1 MKKNLK
7 IAKEKTAKQ
16 HNTGITLIALVVT
29 IVVLLIL
36 AGITITAVL
45 SEGGIFNTAKNSQE
59 TQNKAAAKEKVQT
72 MLADMQIQKLVKD
85 KKLKEYLE
93 EAGYTVTEDTTA
105 GTQKIVVDGYEVTI
119 KEETLEITKVEKF
132 IPIAATGISLNKTS
146 KTILE
151 GDRLTLTATVT
162 PENASNKKVIWTS
175 SVPAVATVNNG
186 EVQALA
192 EGTTMITATTEDGS
206 FTATCNITV
215 EPKVTVTGVS
225 LNRTNETIMVG
236 VTLLL
241 QETIVP
247 ENASNKNVTWTSSD
261 PTVATVE
268 NGIVEAIKE
277 GTTTI
282 TATTEEG
289 NKTATC
295 SITVETYV
303 NWQEKGADAEG
314 YYTISTEEE
323 YMELVALGTPPGNIK
338 LGGDLINMAE
348 ITNGATLGKI
358 TLGEGQVFD
367 GQNHTIDLNGVTMNS
382 ALFKAWNPAD
392 INSIKNIRI
401 INFNYDDG
409 NSDMSVLADG
419 TFTGD
424 ISNIYIENAHLKTG
438 GRSGILVG
446 KAYADISDIVIKN
459 SSIIDTYWASG
470 GVVGIH
476 YLGSISNAKVE
487 NTQISSNGA
496 VGGIA
501 GVIMETTGN
510 WNYTNCNVM
519 NCTIDR
525 KWCVWRSVQ
534 FWRNYWADKFRWRN
548 NKLYKLCCNRNNNS
562 RWRTRNKSYVWI

>member
-1 MKKNLK
+1 MKKKL
-7 IAKEKTAKQ
+7 KTAEEKLAKIS
-16 HNTGITLIALVVT
+16 NKGITLIALVVT

-36 AGITITAVL
+36 AGITINAVM

-85 KKLKEYLE
+85 KTLKEYLE

-323 YMELVALGTPPGNIK
+323 YMELVALGNTPGNIK
-338 LGGDLINMAE
+338 LGGDLLNMAE
-348 ITNGATLGKI
+348 ATNTTTLNTINMIINGSYSCD
-358 TLGEGQVFD
+358 FD
-367 GQNHTIDLNGVTMNS
+367 GQYHTIDLDGVTMNKP
-382 ALFKAWNPAD
+382 LLTYRFTD
-392 INSIKNIRI
+392 DTHVIKNVRI
-401 INFNYDDG
+401 INATLNTTENNVGVLIGSDSYVSIEGITMENVKVNQTSGSGCGLVIG
-409 NSDMSVLADG
+409 NLY
-419 TFTGD
+419 GD
-424 ISNIYIENAHLKTG
+424 ISDVFIKNCEITGNKWRTG
-438 GRSGILVG
+438 GVIGTLVASNGYNGENGI
-446 KAYADISDIVIKN
+446 AYVTNI
-459 SSIIDTYWASG
+459 T
-470 GVVGIH
+470 
-476 YLGSISNAKVE
+476 VE
-487 NTQISSNGA
+487 NTKLANGSA
-496 VGGIA
+496 V
-501 GVIMETTGN
+501 
-510 WNYTNCNVM
+510 
-519 NCTIDR
+519 
-525 KWCVWRSVQ
+525 RSCG
-534 FWRNYWADKFRWRN
+534 W
-548 NKLYKLCCNRNNNS
+548 L
-562 RWRTRNKSYVWI
+562 IE